1 MRVGFPGSSASE
13 ESAYNAGDLSSIPG
27 SGRSSGKG
35 SSYPLQY
42 SCLENPHGQRS
53 LAGYSPWDH
62 RVGHDCGTNC
72 ITKNGILPLVTACVD
87 LEGIMLSEISQVEKD
102 NVRSHL
108 YVKSKKSRFAF
119 SLSLVS

>member
-1 MRVGFPGSSASE
+1 ME
-13 ESAYNAGDLSSIPG
+13 YYSSITKNWRRKWQPTPVLLPG
-27 SGRSSGKG
+27 EFQG
-35 SSYPLQY
+35 L
-42 SCLENPHGQRS
+42 RS